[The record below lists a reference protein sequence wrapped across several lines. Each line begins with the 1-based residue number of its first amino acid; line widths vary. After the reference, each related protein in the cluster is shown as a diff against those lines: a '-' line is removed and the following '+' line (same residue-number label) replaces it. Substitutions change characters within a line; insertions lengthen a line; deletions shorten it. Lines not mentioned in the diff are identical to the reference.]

1 MEAVNLLPA
10 EYRLKKPSRVSA
22 ADSLDGRRTVRIAGA
37 VALAFAVLLG
47 ALYFHERSA
56 VSSKQAR
63 LADAQTRIAALQ
75 QRVDAIKN
83 AQAES
88 ASRLSTVKQI
98 TATSMNWDRALTD
111 FARLLPTNSYLTA
124 LQITAPTPAPP
135 VVSGTTT
142 AATTTTVTP
151 TTPTTPTLQLTGV
164 APTTPGV
171 ALVMDRLSLAPWL
184 SNVSLTSAS
193 RQADGSSTFN
203 LTASVAQE
211 R

>member
-75 QRVDAIKN
+75 QRVDVIKN
-83 AQAES
+83 AQAEA

-135 VVSGTTT
+135 VAGGTTT
-142 AATTTTVTP
+142 AATTTVTP
-151 TTPTTPTLQLTGV
+151 TTPATPTLQLTGV

-184 SNVSLTSAS
+184 SNVSLTSAA

-203 LTASVAQE
+203 LTATVAQE